1 MKLRKPT
8 PALVTPT
15 NATLRGMLSKT
26 WHAEKRGGV
35 WEVESPEFEEV
46 VKLALDEREK
56 LEEAKARS
64 EAADNAVRQLASR
77 VAEDDHSDIDM
88 SGYGFN
94 VKVKRRSQ
102 YRWDSAKLAEI
113 FAQSNTLPNHVK
125 KSLSVD
131 RRTYERLSSDEQSE
145 LRPALTVISQKSAIN
160 ISRSQ

>member
-1 MKLRKPT
+1 MTLLHEHDTFGCQYQVNYEDDHEIKET
-8 PALVTPT
+8 NPALVTPT

-64 EAADNAVRQLASR
+64 EVADNAVRQLASR

-94 VKVKRRSQ
+94 VWK
-102 YRWDSAKLAEI
+102 
-113 FAQSNTLPNHVK
+113 
-125 KSLSVD
+125 
-131 RRTYERLSSDEQSE
+131 
-145 LRPALTVISQKSAIN
+145 
-160 ISRSQ
+160 